1 MAKYLLGRQIS
12 GRKIITN
19 DGEDFGRVIDLAVNE
34 VTGEI
39 EYLVVD
45 PNPDNPFEEKLE
57 RDEEGHLQIPYR
69 SVVAV
74 GDYVIIEKKVLL

>member
-19 DGEDFGRVIDLAVNE
+19 DGEDFGRVVDMAINE
-34 VTGEI
+34 ITGEI
-39 EYLVVD
+39 EHLVVD
-45 PNPDNPFEEKLE
+45 PNPDNPFEDKLE
-57 RDEEGHLQIPYR
+57 KDDDGYLEIPYR